1 MVCFFFIAVVYG
13 KYALF
18 NHHSCIQTA
27 PVPVSWSASSPVIQP
42 SNVCQSVE
50 VEYCPPVTSSI
61 YASIAYRNLHDNYNI
76 NNFTKVEKAGKKIQT
91 KTIYLAFNKLGRKRP
106 TDETPACLHTVE
118 WWRGWDGRT
127 AKCDCFIMTPPS
139 MGAIVVNILCNH
151 NDKLRAS
158 E

>member
-1 MVCFFFIAVVYG
+1 MVCFFIAVVYR

-50 VEYCPPVTSSI
+50 VEYCPPVTSSSS
-61 YASIAYRNLHDNYNI
+61 ASIAYRNLHDNYNI
-76 NNFTKVEKAGKKIQT
+76 NNFTKVEKIQT

-106 TDETPACLHTVE
+106 TDETPACLPSHSVVEERVE
-118 WWRGWDGRT
+118 WTDSKMWLFYNDPTIYGS
-127 AKCDCFIMTPPS
+127 DCRKYTM
-139 MGAIVVNILCNH
+139 
-151 NDKLRAS
+151 
-158 E
+158 